1 MTQAEVLL
9 MKDDVILCF
18 DICLVLEF
26 SCKSRR
32 KCSCLHG
39 ENPKISRG
47 EYFGLISRLGSQKEP
62 VIKSMGL
69 LKTVPVVSDDFLTI
83 RAF

>member
-32 KCSCLHG
+32 KWSCLHG
-39 ENPKISRG
+39 ENPKLVEGNILAS
-47 EYFGLISRLGSQKEP
+47 FLASVLKKSPLLSQWA
-62 VIKSMGL
+62 S
-69 LKTVPVVSDDFLTI
+69 
-83 RAF
+83 